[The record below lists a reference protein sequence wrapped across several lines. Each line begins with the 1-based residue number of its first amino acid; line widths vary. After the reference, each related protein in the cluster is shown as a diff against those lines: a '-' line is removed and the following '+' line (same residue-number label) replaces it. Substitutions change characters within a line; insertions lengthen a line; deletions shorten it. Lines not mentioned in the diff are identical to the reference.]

1 MSVGVDR
8 HRDRRD
14 RQFENKKQAVS
25 YAGLDPR
32 VRQSGEKER
41 TDAISKEG
49 PPVLRWALGQGAL
62 NVVKYDSYLGNFY
75 TRLKD
80 CKNNQKALA
89 ATAWKLLVSC
99 YAMLTKK
106 EAYNPPGATLS

>member
-1 MSVGVDR
+1 M
-8 HRDRRD
+8 
-14 RQFENKKQAVS
+14 
-25 YAGLDPR
+25 
-32 VRQSGEKER
+32 
-41 TDAISKEG
+41 G
-49 PPVLRWALGQGAL
+49 PGQGAL